1 MNYHLKLLKVF
12 QENQMLEQINEIFF
26 EEANELLESLEGYL
40 LSLEQNPD
48 NPEII
53 SAVFRVMHTIKGSS
67 GMFGF
72 DAISSFTHEVES
84 TFDAVRNGSAPVTPQ
99 LISLTLKA
107 RDHIMDMLKGNVDK
121 EESAALIQEFKDF
134 MSAYPTS
141 NKDQGSEKKETETN
155 TTTSEQKELPDSKQ
169 DEAPVLQTNVEPTQQ
184 IACAEQTTWRISFT
198 PSPDIL
204 QNGTRPS
211 LMIKELTDMGTATV
225 LFFTRQIPPLS
236 EIEPTTCYVS
246 WDIILTTCKSRE
258 EIQDVFIFLDKS
270 SVIKIDK
277 IDIDIEENNRIGQI
291 LIDRK
296 HISQSALEEILS
308 QRKPI
313 GQLLVEKNLIS
324 NESLQ
329 SALAEQTHI
338 KNVAKTKNTE
348 SLQTS
353 QLNSSSQNVTQQSIR
368 VNSEKLDQLIDLV
381 GELVT
386 FNARLGEFSTRE
398 NNPALMTL
406 SEQSERLI
414 LALRDNAMDMRMLPI
429 GTIFTRFR
437 RLVHDLASD
446 MHKDIELITEGSETE
461 LDKTVI
467 EKLNDPLIHMIRNS
481 VDHGIESKEE
491 RLAKGKPAQGI
502 VKLIAQHVGAFVLII
517 ISDDGAGLN
526 KEKIYKKAI
535 DKNLIAPGT
544 EISDSDI
551 YSMIFLPGFSTSEK
565 VTAVSG
571 RGVGMDVV
579 KKDITALGGTISI
592 ETQQGKGT
600 DFILKIPLTLAIIE
614 GMLVQIGNSIFV
626 IPLTNIQE
634 CMEFSPADGDED
646 KICSH
651 IDARGEFLPYIN
663 LRRWFEI
670 DDPLPPSQQVVI
682 VNDQDSKLGVV
693 VDRVIGNHQ
702 TVIKPLGALYRN
714 VEGLSGATILGDG
727 SVALILDIFKLSNV
741 VKNTET
747 VG

>member
-1 MNYHLKLLKVF
+1 
-12 QENQMLEQINEIFF
+12 MLEQINEIFF
-26 EEANELLESLEGYL
+26 EEASELLESLEGHL

-107 RDHIMDMLKGNVDK
+107 RDHIMDMLKGNVDE

-141 NKDQGSEKKETETN
+141 NKDQGSEKKETEKN
-155 TTTSEQKELPDSKQ
+155 TSTSEQKELPDSKQ
-169 DEAPVLQTNVEPTQQ
+169 DEAPVLQTNVESTQQ
-184 IACAEQTTWRISFT
+184 IVCAEQTTWRISFT

-277 IDIDIEENNRIGQI
+277 IDIDIEGNNRIGQI

-329 SALAEQTHI
+329 SALAEQSHI

-446 MHKDIELITEGSETE
+446 MHKDIELITEGAETE

-517 ISDDGAGLN
+517 ISDDGAGLD